1 MGLRQADLSEMT
13 ELPASHL
20 SDIERGALT
29 PTIPTLRKIG
39 NALGRPLVY
48 FLQAAEDNPRS
59 VGMVINISS
68 IGGQAAVRFAELVE
82 EKTGG
87 EHRVRIYEHSRLGTA
102 RQQIEGLAEGAIDI
116 YIDELLGY
124 ECYAELCGPVCL
136 PFFFRDEDHYRQ
148 FLQSVIFE
156 EHIYQRLL
164 DKGIRL
170 LKPVSNWG
178 SGSFEMLLS
187 TDPIF
192 SPADL
197 AGRRLRSYDSPAA
210 IALRRA
216 LNAEP
221 VVVEWAD
228 APGAF
233 KEGRI
238 DTFLTPAI
246 YLNAL
251 RPYEFARNATLLA
264 YGYTLGLTVAVND
277 RAYRSMSPDL
287 QLALTE
293 AAQEAGAYCTPLVN
307 EQTSFTL
314 ERLPTEYG
322 LPVIHP
328 DRHAWRQS
336 FDAAIRQICE
346 DGLLSRTMYEDIQ
359 GLSHPTDRQ
368 AGGRPGAAFHL
379 LDGGSRRQSPRGGQ
393 ME

>member
-1 MGLRQADLSEMT
+1 MGISEDGEIGQRVRVARKAMGLRQTDLSEMT
-13 ELPASHL
+13 ELAASHL

-29 PTIPTLRKIG
+29 PTIPTLRRIG
-39 NALGRPLVY
+39 DALGRPLVY

-87 EHRVRIYEHSRLGTA
+87 QHRVRIYDHSRLGTA

-136 PFFFRDEDHYRQ
+136 PYFFRDEDHYRE
-148 FLQSVIFE
+148 FLQSAIFE
-156 EHIYQRLL
+156 EHIYKKLLKKGVRLL
-164 DKGIRL
+164 Q
-170 LKPVSNWG
+170 PVSSWG

-192 SPADL
+192 SPVDL
-197 AGRRLRSYDSPAA
+197 ADRKLRSYDSAAA
-210 IALRRA
+210 IALRRV
-216 LNAEP
+216 LGAEP

-228 APGAF
+228 APRAF
-233 KEGRI
+233 KGGRI

-251 RPYEFARNATLLA
+251 RPYEFAKNATLLA

-277 RAYRSMSPDL
+277 RAYRRMSPGL
-287 QLALTE
+287 QSALIE

-307 EQTSFTL
+307 EQTTFTL
-314 ERLPTEYG
+314 ERLPTEFG

-336 FDAAIRQICE
+336 FDAAIRRICE
-346 DGLLSRTMYEDIQ
+346 DGLLPRKMYEDIQ
-359 GLSHPTDRQ
+359 SL
-368 AGGRPGAAFHL
+368 
-379 LDGGSRRQSPRGGQ
+379 
-393 ME
+393 